1 MPWRLVA
8 FVLVLAIVVAFIGL
22 NLGNT
27 TAISFGFATLEG
39 VPVFLSLGVAFV
51 LGALAAIPITVAT
64 LRRRKQKELRK
75 PSNKNDLPP
84 TVEVRGRRGR
94 RNKETQPEEPAA
106 PEASEE

>member
-1 MPWRLVA
+1 MPWRLIG

-27 TAISFGFATLEG
+27 ATISFGFASIES

-51 LGALAAIPITVAT
+51 LGALAAIPVTVAT

-75 PSNKNDLPP
+75 PSNQADHPP
-84 TVEVRGRRGR
+84 TVKVRGRRGR
-94 RNKETQPEEPAA
+94 KKKPQGEDTTGT
-106 PEASEE
+106 EAEQE